1 LKQFL
6 RNIFFPPGPIFTLAL
21 IGLMLLGGF
30 LYYKAIRFQRFLEP
44 ALALT
49 LPGSLFDLD
58 VRERLKEEFGP
69 EYVHDIRYAL
79 GTIQIRKSVLM
90 GEAHS
95 GMGPSIYK
103 KLGRVFK
110 DVLEDPEL
118 RGDIKVILVSSM
130 AKVSDDPVLSRNNK
144 DSRQEAQDRAGGVL
158 NALYASEPELETTYG
173 LFFEATAMPVYSQRI
188 DTDWVNFRI
197 IPSEKLHIEV
207 LQKLE
212 KYID

>member
-6 RNIFFPPGPIFTLAL
+6 RNIFFPPGPVFTLAL

-79 GTIQIRKSVLM
+79 GTIQVRKSVLL
-90 GEAHS
+90 GEVHNNR
-95 GMGPSIYK
+95 GPIIYK

-110 DVLEDPEL
+110 DILENPEL

-130 AKVSDDPVLSRNNK
+130 ARVSDDPGLSQQNRV
-144 DSRQEAQDRAGGVL
+144 SRQEAQDRAGGVL
-158 NALYASEPELETTYG
+158 NVLYAAEPELETTYG
-173 LFFEATAMPVYSQRI
+173 LFFEATATPVYSQRI

-197 IPSEKLHIEV
+197 IPSERLHIEV